1 MPSTTT
7 KKSRGTSERRQ
18 DDALLRDLV
27 MYLAT
32 LFLGASIFLMPIE
45 SARIGML
52 PLVALLVVILPP
64 CIWLYSRVATLSVS
78 RDPSASGSGD
88 ALGRS
93 LVAAGAGRAGT
104 LLSLIGIGVYVVA
117 AAITYNR
124 LGVAGLETLSA
135 EAASHD
141 AITAGLVVAL
151 GVALLLVKPVARRS
165 AVAHRLLRVS
175 IVWFAGALLLV
186 AVGGGTT
193 VTTIVALLMFAAGCV
208 VVATTPDLAHDDA
221 DTKTLAP
228 GHSASVVGLWMQF
241 ILMIAL
247 AALAIVVVATAP
259 DSSFHW
265 DVVWVADDFS
275 ASALVGPI
283 AMVLFAHVG
292 TGSSNIAAYSAMSS
306 GDFRRAAVRL
316 ALTVVTIALVAW
328 LIPMTFLFG
337 HAGLAQLDTDKTNT
351 AMGVATLATDGST
364 WAILLALLG
373 SFVTLIAVTNAN
385 AGFITSLAREIKG
398 ATQELRPSVRRL
410 PSENAL
416 TLILVAAL
424 SAAAG
429 GAVAAG
435 DSLATMV
442 YIAGFTGGGVII
454 FVAPLLAEHGDRAAR
469 IRWSA
474 LAILIA
480 IACGAG
486 VSYLAFTSE
495 LSTGAT
501 IVMTTIGWLPFV
513 PTVFAAIGVIRAG
526 SAGKPPDDEPYEIYI
541 SVGSAGK
548 RAEPPVPVT
557 AMSTN
562 RRGVS
567 PRA

>member
-1 MPSTTT
+1 MPRT
-7 KKSRGTSERRQ
+7 KTQKSRGTAERRQ
-18 DDALLRDLV
+18 GDALLRDLV

-45 SARIGML
+45 SAKIGML

-117 AAITYNR
+117 AAVTYNR

-135 EAASHD
+135 EATSHH
-141 AITAGLVVAL
+141 AIIAGLVVAL

-165 AVAHRLLRVS
+165 PVAHRLLRVS

-186 AVGGGTT
+186 AVGGGKT
-193 VTTIVALLMFAAGCV
+193 VTTIIALLMFAGGCV
-208 VVATTPDLAHDDA
+208 VVAITPDIADDGEGPE
-221 DTKTLAP
+221 TLTS
-228 GHSASVVGLWMQF
+228 GHRACVVGIWTQF
-241 ILMIAL
+241 ALMLGL
-247 AALAIVVVATAP
+247 AALAIFVVATTP
-259 DSSFHW
+259 VSSFHW
-265 DVVWVADDFS
+265 DVVWVAKDFS
-275 ASALVGPI
+275 ASALIGPI

-306 GDFRRAAVRL
+306 GEFRRSAVRR

-328 LIPMTFLFG
+328 LVPMAVLFG
-337 HAGLAQLDTDKTNT
+337 HAGLAQLDAGKTNT
-351 AMGVATLATDGST
+351 AMGVATLAANGST
-364 WAILLALLG
+364 WAVLLALLG

-398 ATQELRPSVRRL
+398 ATQEFRPSIRRL
-410 PSENAL
+410 PSENVL
-416 TLILVAAL
+416 TLSLVGLL

-435 DSLATMV
+435 DSLTTMV

-454 FVAPLLAEHGDRAAR
+454 FIAPLLAEHGDRAAR
-469 IRWSA
+469 IRWSV

-480 IACGAG
+480 TACGAG

-495 LSTGAT
+495 LSTDAAL
-501 IVMTTIGWLPFV
+501 VMTTVGWLPFL
-513 PTVFAAIGVIRAG
+513 PTVFSARGVIGNGPAPGTQPAG
-526 SAGKPPDDEPYEIYI
+526 LPL
-541 SVGSAGK
+541 
-548 RAEPPVPVT
+548 PVRPNAPTGVSVT

-562 RRGVS
+562 PREVS
-567 PRA
+567 PRG

>member
-1 MPSTTT
+1 MSDTTI
-7 KKSRGTSERRQ
+7 KKTRGTSERRQ

-32 LFLGASIFLMPIE
+32 LFLGASIFLMPME
-45 SARIGML
+45 SAKIGML
-52 PLVALLVVILPP
+52 PLVALLVLILPP
-64 CIWLYSRVATLSVS
+64 CIWLYGRVATLSVN

-141 AITAGLVVAL
+141 TIIASLVVAL
-151 GVALLLVKPVARRS
+151 GLALPLVKYASGRS

-175 IVWFAGALLLV
+175 IVWIAGVLLL
-186 AVGGGTT
+186 TT
-193 VTTIVALLMFAAGCV
+193 LSGDSAITTIVALLAFATGCV
-208 VVATTPDLAHDDA
+208 VVVTTPDFADDNA
-221 DTKTLAP
+221 DIKTLTP
-228 GHSASVVGLWMQF
+228 GHRASVVGLWMQF
-241 ILMIAL
+241 ILMVAL
-247 AALAIVVVATAP
+247 AALAIVVVVTAP
-259 DSSFHW
+259 DASFHW
-265 DVVWVADDFS
+265 DVVWVSDDFS

-283 AMVLFAHVG
+283 AMVFFAHVG

-306 GDFRRAAVRL
+306 ADFRRSAVRR
-316 ALTVVTIALVAW
+316 ALTVVTIALAAW
-328 LIPMTFLFG
+328 LIPMTLLFG

-364 WAILLALLG
+364 WTTVLALLG
-373 SFVTLIAVTNAN
+373 SFVTLIAVTNA
-385 AGFITSLAREIKG
+385 ASGFITSLAHEIKG
-398 ATQELRPSVRRL
+398 ATQELGPSVRRL
-410 PSENAL
+410 PSDNTL
-416 TLILVAAL
+416 TLILVGAL

-429 GAVAAG
+429 GGIAAG

-469 IRWSA
+469 IRWSV

-486 VSYLAFTSE
+486 VTYLAFTSD
-495 LSTGAT
+495 LATGAAL
-501 IVMTTIGWLPFV
+501 VMTTVGWLPFL
-513 PTVFAAIGVIRAG
+513 PTVFSARGVIRTENAG
-526 SAGKPPDDEPYEIYI
+526 GPPEGEPYDIHV
-541 SVGSAGK
+541 SVGSVGTH
-548 RAEPPVPVT
+548 AEPPIPV
-557 AMSTN
+557 AVMSAKP
-562 RRGVS
+562 RGAS